1 MSSQRCVSVDVAC
14 SSVAGVSRA
23 NSRGSTAPII
33 LFPVVAITPRVLP
46 FPLALCYIS
55 GVVRAHVVPTNPP
68 ALSTITYTHPLSPL
82 TQAEIAFGAMLM
94 LPGDRMQNLGAWG
107 LVALLFAGTCAPY
120 SNTVPCSLHT
130 IVATTH
136 CSVACQHLLRVRR
149 QGTQRRGHDT
159 SFGSH
164 SCATA
169 RRLLC
174 VGVPADYNLLSR
186 CRGLRWH
193 QHVAG

>member
-1 MSSQRCVSVDVAC
+1 M
-14 SSVAGVSRA
+14 
-23 NSRGSTAPII
+23 
-33 LFPVVAITPRVLP
+33 AITPRVLP

-120 SNTVPCSLHT
+120 SHTVPCSLHT

-136 CSVACQHLLRVRR
+136 IAVWPANIYCVFDAKARNAVGMTPALALIRVPL
-149 QGTQRRGHDT
+149 QGVFFAWAYQLTTT
-159 SFGSH
+159 SF
-164 SCATA
+164 
-169 RRLLC
+169 
-174 VGVPADYNLLSR
+174 
-186 CRGLRWH
+186 RGAAAS
-193 QHVAG
+193 AGINM